1 MISVFCLTLTPLRRH
16 LQVYN
21 HDLKEVNDAPVD
33 TPWPLIWMLV
43 RYSRKHIWCS
53 KKKAAGFET
62 ISSSCVIMWNKIIWS
77 WFFRNEES
85 RSLPF
90 RVPHAVTAPC
100 GVVIDAAVESWI
112 SKFQRVVI
120 MQLQAAKSRWKH
132 NPQTNIMPVVK
143 WAQRYTR
150 DRPLV
155 AIPCD
160 KEIGFCLERLES
172 HNVVQMDILMGNA
185 YQEVVAQTVNNNVL
199 FERYAKLCFAV
210 AALEK
215 SPDLAHEMVKSMR
228 VVNASVC
235 FIC

>member
-1 MISVFCLTLTPLRRH
+1 MAIDLDACSVFTKAYLVLKKKQL
-16 LQVYN
+16 
-21 HDLKEVNDAPVD
+21 DLKPFHQVV
-33 TPWPLIWMLV
+33 L
-43 RYSRKHIWCS
+43 
-53 KKKAAGFET
+53 
-62 ISSSCVIMWNKIIWS
+62 SCGNKMRWS

-100 GVVIDAAVESWI
+100 GVVIDAVVESWI

-132 NPQTNIMPVVK
+132 NRQTNIMPVVK

-150 DRPLV
+150 DRQLV

-185 YQEVVAQTVNNNVL
+185 YQEVAAQTVNNNVL